1 MNDRRLY
8 NDQVGQI
15 TKRANE
21 IKWGEILDPFST
33 RILEDTA

>member
-1 MNDRRLY
+1 MNDRRLT

-21 IKWGEILDPFST
+21 IKWGEILDSFST